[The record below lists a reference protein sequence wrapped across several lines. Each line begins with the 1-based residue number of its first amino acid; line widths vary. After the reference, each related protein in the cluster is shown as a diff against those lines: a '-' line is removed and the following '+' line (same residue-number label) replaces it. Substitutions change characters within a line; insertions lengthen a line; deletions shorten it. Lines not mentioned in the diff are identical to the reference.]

1 MNYRPLI
8 KIINTA
14 IINEKAVFQ
23 APTFLKKK
31 KPLFNTKYV
40 SSLFIFYFFPLA
52 YVRATWEILRE

>member
-31 KPLFNTKYV
+31 KTLFNTKYV
-40 SSLFIFYFFPLA
+40 SSLFIYFFPLA